1 MRIHLKTTANENLVP
16 FNYQNKIVGTLHK
29 WLGEN
34 EEHNLMSLYSFSW
47 LHGSVRE
54 QNGLN
59 FPKGASWFIS
69 FYDAI
74 KVKKIVLDIQKN
86 PEMFAG
92 MRVVD
97 VVIEETPDLSSREL
111 FYLGSPIFI
120 KRAVTPGGEIK
131 YYTFNDVQSAELM
144 TKTLIHKM
152 EIAGLP
158 LDETLDI
165 SFDLTY
171 AKKKIKFINYRGIR
185 NKANLCPVYIKGKP
199 ETKAFAW
206 NVGIGNSTG
215 IGFGSIY

>member
-1 MRIHLKTTANENLVP
+1 MRIHLRTTANDKLIP
-16 FNYQNKIVGTLHK
+16 YDYQKFLVGTLHK
-29 WLGEN
+29 WLGIN
-34 EEHNLMSLYSFSW
+34 SEHDLMSLYSFSW
-47 LHGSVRE
+47 LHGSISE
-54 QNGLN
+54 QKGLD

-69 FYDAI
+69 FYDTTKMKLI
-74 KVKKIVLDIQKN
+74 MSDILRN
-86 PEMFAG
+86 PEMFGG
-92 MRVVD
+92 MRVFD
-97 VVIEETPDLSSREL
+97 MAIEETPDLSAREL

-120 KRAVTPGGEIK
+120 KRFVPEREAK
-131 YYTFNDVQSAELM
+131 YYTFEDDESNELM
-144 TKTLIHKM
+144 KNTLIHKM
-152 EIAGLP
+152 QLAGLP

-215 IGFGSIY
+215 IGFGAIY

>member
-16 FNYQNKIVGTLHK
+16 FDYQNKIVGTLHK

-69 FYDAI
+69 FYDDT
-74 KVKKIVLDIQKN
+74 KVKKIVSDILKE

-92 MRVVD
+92 MRVID

-120 KRAVTPGGEIK
+120 KRATIPGGKIQ
-131 YYTFNDVQSAELM
+131 YYTFDDVQSSELM
-144 TKTLIHKM
+144 KNTLIHKM

-158 LDETLDI
+158 FDETLDI

-171 AKKKIKFINYRGIR
+171 AKKKIKYINYRNIR
-185 NKANLCPVYIKGKP
+185 NKANMCPVYIKGKP
-199 ETKAFAW
+199 ESKAFAW

>member
-1 MRIHLKTTANENLVP
+1 MRIYLKTSPNSELISYD
-16 FNYQNKIVGTLHK
+16 YQNKLVGTLHK
-29 WLGEN
+29 WLGVN
-34 EEHNLMSLYSFSW
+34 SEHDLMSLYSFSW
-47 LHGSVRE
+47 LHGSVSE
-54 QNGLN
+54 QKGLN

-69 FYDAI
+69 FYDTAKMKLI
-74 KVKKIVLDIQKN
+74 MSDILRN
-86 PEMFAG
+86 PEMFGG
-92 MRVVD
+92 MRVID
-97 VVIEETPDLSSREL
+97 MTIEETPDLSTREL

-120 KRAVTPGGEIK
+120 KRFIPEEGTK
-131 YYTFNDVQSAELM
+131 YYTFKDDESNELM
-144 TKTLIHKM
+144 KNTLIHKM

-171 AKKKIKFINYRGIR
+171 AKKKIKFINYRDIR

-199 ETKAFAW
+199 ETKVFAW

>member
-1 MRIHLKTTANENLVP
+1 
-16 FNYQNKIVGTLHK
+16 
-29 WLGEN
+29 
-34 EEHNLMSLYSFSW
+34 MS
-47 LHGSVRE
+47 
-54 QNGLN
+54 
-59 FPKGASWFIS
+59 
-69 FYDAI
+69 
-74 KVKKIVLDIQKN
+74 DILRN
-86 PEMFAG
+86 PEMFGG
-92 MRVVD
+92 MRVID
-97 VVIEETPDLSSREL
+97 MTIEETPDLSTREL

-120 KRAVTPGGEIK
+120 KRFIPEEGTK
-131 YYTFNDVQSAELM
+131 YYTFKDDESNELM
-144 TKTLIHKM
+144 KNTLIHKM

-171 AKKKIKFINYRGIR
+171 AKKKIKFINYRDIR